1 MVMLWTASAYLL
13 RNHKFHWI
21 STVPAMFMTL
31 VCATFII
38 HAPIGLG
45 VNYDLSVW
53 LGFGVTL
60 AVTALFFIFV
70 KPFSKEEI
78 ETA

>member
-1 MVMLWTASAYLL
+1 
-13 RNHKFHWI
+13 
-21 STVPAMFMTL
+21 MTL